1 MRSNFSHHL
10 IRLSTA
16 ALLAAIP
23 LIMSCSEDN
32 TLAPYEGER
41 ELSDITVENGS
52 FVPKI
57 TWVGGYV
64 AALGVNRGNAA
75 RLDSTLIWL
84 VASDDDDI
92 RFPVQFGETPAGAQ
106 DLTQQYGGQS
116 ADRLEEDNAYTFW
129 LMKRDAWNEVAPN
142 AGKTLMEDPTLT
154 SALVMVENDTVFLN
168 ASIHAQLAQPLDV
181 FINIADV
188 RVFGRLG
195 AIFVTE
201 PQTSPEVVVSWQ
213 ITQTEVT
220 DSQISA
226 IGVTEGQQF
235 DPNTAVWEAWSEEV
249 VNGIPEFGKNNVI
262 ASPLAIGQPLPET
275 RIFTEFSGLDRG
287 KFYYIWIGNQD
298 WDGVSRLRSTN
309 FYAFAT
315 FRTF

>member
-1 MRSNFSHHL
+1 MRILCQRSRWVEAVLF
-10 IRLSTA
+10 A
-16 ALLAAIP
+16 VLL
-23 LIMSCSEDN
+23 LTMSCSDDN
-32 TLAPYEGER
+32 TIARYEGER
-41 ELSDITVENGS
+41 ELSDIVVENGS

-64 AALGVNRGNAA
+64 AALGVNHGTVA

-92 RFPVQFGETPAGAQ
+92 QFPVQFGDTPAGAQ
-106 DLTQQYGGQS
+106 DLAQQYGGQS

-129 LMKRDAWNEVAPN
+129 LLKKEAWSQVAPN
-142 AGKTLMEDPTLT
+142 AGKTLKEDPTLT
-154 SALVMVENDTVFLN
+154 SALVVVQSDTVFLN
-168 ASIHAQLAQPLDV
+168 ARIHAQLSQLLNV

-195 AIFVTE
+195 AIAVAE

-213 ITQTEVT
+213 ITQADVV

-235 DPNTAVWEAWSEEV
+235 DPNSPVWEAWSEETV
-249 VNGIPEFGKNNVI
+249 GGVPAYGKKNVI
-262 ASPLAIGQPLPET
+262 ASPLAIGQTIPET
-275 RIFTEFSGLDRG
+275 RVFTEFGGLERG
-287 KFYYIWIGNQD
+287 KNYYIWIGNQD
-298 WDGVSRLRSTN
+298 WDGVSRLRSTS